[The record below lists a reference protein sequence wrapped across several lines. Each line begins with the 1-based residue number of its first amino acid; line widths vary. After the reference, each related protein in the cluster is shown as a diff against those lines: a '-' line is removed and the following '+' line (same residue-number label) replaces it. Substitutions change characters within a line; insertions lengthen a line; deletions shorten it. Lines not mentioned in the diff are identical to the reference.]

1 MKRKKTFERDYSTL
15 SKDPATQRKLEENF
29 HFFRLKSKEEQDRS
43 MRKQHH
49 LEYIRKD

>member
-1 MKRKKTFERDYSTL
+1 MRKKAFERDYSNL
-15 SKDPATQRKLEENF
+15 SKDPETQKKLEEAF

-49 LEYIRKD
+49 LDYIRKD